1 MLEGTDFHAR
11 YTLFTCI
18 PDWNSGARQMIMP
31 DMLQEQFVLQS
42 DRSSVHPPRVFSTTR
57 CSLTAAVILV
67 VLEPGSA
74 PGRVDVS
81 LLPSSEKSAS
91 IHSGS
96 SDSTPDTQT
105 FLHEDALAGK
115 ITGAV
120 CAPKR
125 SYFSCPGTKTDM
137 TRPAFV
143 KGHCFA
149 SCKWT
154 SMLCPSTSKCVVYG
168 GEKVCFYPQ

>member
-1 MLEGTDFHAR
+1 MFRLIVLAAVLVDNGIVQAANPNKKSSRSRISFRHAIGWAAGTDYGPPKGSCNH
-11 YTLFTCI
+11 TG
-18 PDWNSGARQMIMP
+18 GA
-31 DMLQEQFVLQS
+31 
-42 DRSSVHPPRVFSTTR
+42 TTG
-57 CSLTAAVILV
+57 CSCFWKDTEPV
-67 VLEPGSA
+67 VQLS
-74 PGRVDVS
+74 
-81 LLPSSEKSAS
+81 
-91 IHSGS
+91 
-96 SDSTPDTQT
+96 
-105 FLHEDALAGK
+105 AGK

-154 SMLCPSTSKCVVYG
+154 SMWCPSTSKCVVYG